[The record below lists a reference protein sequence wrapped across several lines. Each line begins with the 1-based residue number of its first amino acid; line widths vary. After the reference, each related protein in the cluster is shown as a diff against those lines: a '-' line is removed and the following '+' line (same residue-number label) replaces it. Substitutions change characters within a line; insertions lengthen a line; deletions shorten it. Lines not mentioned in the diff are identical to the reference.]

1 MKKPCM
7 LIPGNPAV
15 AEYYQEWIG
24 EIEAAHPDLAVTY
37 ASSYVLFDKKLDYAQ
52 YDQALRDYYGNILL
66 SLNGEGKDAGDG
78 QANQKVTIFAHSAGA
93 YFALR
98 LLEKFPEHV
107 EKVVIM
113 FPYIGYSKY
122 FLLRFVYLPYIVDKF
137 SPLVEFL
144 SKHKALLLGW
154 VDHIERITSDQ
165 LKANLRFG
173 VRQCVY
179 FNRTKFPTEAVAAY
193 KDKIDFIYVEGDR
206 WCPPVAIDL
215 LKKVSLPVKVD
226 LPHDFIT
233 TKENR
238 LKMIEILGR
247 L

>member
-1 MKKPCM
+1 MKKQCM

-24 EIEAAHPDLAVTY
+24 EIEAANPDLEITY

-52 YDQALRDYYGNILL
+52 YDQALREYYGNILL
-66 SLNGEGKDAGDG
+66 GLSSIRSSSEESAG
-78 QANQKVTIFAHSAGA
+78 QQVTIFAHSAGA

-98 LLEKFPEHV
+98 LLEKFPEKI
-107 EKVVIM
+107 EKVVIL

-122 FLLRFVYLPYIVDKF
+122 FLMHFVYVPYIIDRF
-137 SPLVEFL
+137 APLVEFI
-144 SKHKALLLGW
+144 SKYKNILLARTRY
-154 VDHIERITSDQ
+154 IREISSEQ

-179 FNRTKFPTEAVAAY
+179 FNGTKFPTEEVAMS
-193 KDKIDFIYVEGDR
+193 KDKIDFIYTEHDR
-206 WCPPVAIDL
+206 WCPPVAINL
-215 LKKVSLPVKVD
+215 LKKVSLPIKVA

-233 TKENR
+233 TKEHR
-238 LKMIEILGR
+238 LKMIDILAR